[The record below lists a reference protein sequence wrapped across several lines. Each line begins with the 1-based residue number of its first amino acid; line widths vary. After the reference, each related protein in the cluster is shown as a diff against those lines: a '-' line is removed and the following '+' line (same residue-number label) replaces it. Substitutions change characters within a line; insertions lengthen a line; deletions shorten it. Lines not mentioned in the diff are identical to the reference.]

1 MAAFDLVVIGA
12 GPGGYTTAIRAA
24 QLGMTVACVEKDATL
39 GGTCLNVGC
48 IPSKALLDSSELY
61 HQALHGL
68 AVHGVKAAGVT
79 LDLAAM
85 MQRKDKVVGGLT
97 QGIVGLFKKNKVT
110 SLRGRARIVA
120 PGRVAVA
127 GADGEQTIEAAR
139 ILIATGSEATPLRDL
154 PFDGERIVSSTEAL
168 ALPSVPK
175 RLLVV
180 GAGAVGLELGSVW
193 RRLGAEVTVAEF
205 LPQIVPAF
213 DQSMAR
219 LLQRALEKQGLVFR
233 LQTSAIGAARTPDGV
248 RVTLAA
254 QRGDTKGE
262 TSTLDVDVVLVAVG
276 RRAFTEGLGARE
288 AGVAFDER
296 GRIVVNERFET
307 NVPGIFAIGDCIPGP
322 MLAHKAEEDGVV
334 AVEMMAGQA
343 AHVDYDRV
351 PNVVYTFPEL
361 ASVGI
366 GEDEAKRR
374 GIAVRV
380 GAFPFSANARARAL
394 GETEGQAKIV
404 ADAATDRVL
413 GVAILGPRASDM
425 IAEATIAMEFSA
437 SSEDIARTVHAHPT
451 LPEAVK
457 EAALAVAKRTINI

>member
-24 QLGMTVACVEKDATL
+24 QLGMRVACVEKDATL

-110 SLRGRARIVA
+110 SVRGQARIVA

-127 GADGEQTIEAAR
+127 GADGEQTVEAAR

-168 ALPSVPK
+168 ALPAVPE
-175 RLLVV
+175 RMLVV

-193 RRLGAEVTVAEF
+193 RRLGTQVTVAEF

-233 LQTSAIGAARTPDGV
+233 LQTSATAAARTKDGV

-254 QRGDTKGE
+254 KNGE
-262 TSTLDVDVVLVAVG
+262 AGTLDVDVVLVAVG
-276 RRAFTEGLGARE
+276 RRAFTEGLGAQE

-296 GRIVVNERFET
+296 GRIVVNDRFET
-307 NVPGIFAIGDCIPGP
+307 SVPGIFAIGDCIPGP
-322 MLAHKAEEDGVV
+322 MLAHKAEEDGVA

-343 AHVDYDRV
+343 AHVSYDLV

-374 GIAVRV
+374 GLDVRV
-380 GAFPFSANARARAL
+380 GTFPFTANARARAL
-394 GETEGQAKIV
+394 GETEGQAKVV
-404 ADAATDRVL
+404 ALAATDRVL